1 MHICIVTVAL
11 HTNILLISHFAPFF
25 SLFSIYKTNSSIF
38 SPSSSS
44 SSSHTHKHTHTR
56 GHTKRPSI
64 AKSTQTHHP
73 HRPNTT
79 KSTTNT
85 PQNQPK
91 IKHIHTGTN
100 QQRQRELFC
109 ELVAVGWC
117 LEGIK
122 MFGSTGTNLC
132 GLMLVVNRCLWIS
145 EFQPQW
151 IDAWIID
158 CDREWGESFRWERER
173 ERLSNREE
181 RELR

>member
-1 MHICIVTVAL
+1 MYKNATITMHICIVTVAL

-44 SSSHTHKHTHTR
+44 SFSHTHKHTHTR

-85 PQNQPK
+85 PQNQPQTHHQINQK
-91 IKHIHTGTN
+91 SNTSTREQTN
-100 QQRQRELFC
+100 RD
-109 ELVAVGWC
+109 
-117 LEGIK
+117 K
-122 MFGSTGTNLC
+122 
-132 GLMLVVNRCLWIS
+132 
-145 EFQPQW
+145 
-151 IDAWIID
+151 
-158 CDREWGESFRWERER
+158 ESFFVSLWLWVGVWRGSKCLVQLEQI
-173 ERLSNREE
+173 SVD
-181 RELR
+181 